1 MISGKIAEICVTGAA
16 ITGYCAREYEIIGS
30 DQFQSILTVC
40 TVVIAVLFWKHFF
53 SIQKR

>member
-16 ITGYCAREYEIIGS
+16 ITGYCAREYEIIGP